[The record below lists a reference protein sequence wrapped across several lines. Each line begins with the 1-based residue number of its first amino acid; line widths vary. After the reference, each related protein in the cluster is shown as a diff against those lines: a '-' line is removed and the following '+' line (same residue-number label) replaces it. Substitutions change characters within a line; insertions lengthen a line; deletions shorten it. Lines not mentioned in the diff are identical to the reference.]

1 MPHKITETD
10 VEELTIDLLEKLGYE
25 YIYGPDIACDGPNP
39 ERVDYSQIILADRL
53 KNAILK
59 INPNAPDD
67 AKDYAF
73 KQVLNLPSQNLIANN
88 EAFHDMLVNGIETEY
103 SNQGDI
109 RGEKVWLIDYNHPDK
124 NEFLICNQFT
134 VIEKNINKRP
144 DIVLFINGLPL
155 VVIEL
160 KNPADENATTKKA
173 FAQLQTYKSTI
184 PSLFYYNCILLAS
197 DGLDAKYGSLSAKW
211 GRFMAWKTVK
221 GKFEESSTTP
231 QLETLIKGLL
241 NKQVL
246 LDIIKQFT
254 VFEKSQRKD
263 KSSGQVVVDTVKKV
277 AGYHQYYAVNKAV
290 ESTIQAAGIDGSRKG
305 GVVWHTQGSG
315 KSLSMVF
322 FAGKLVLSLDNPT
335 ILVITDR
342 NDLDDQLFDTFA
354 GSKQLLRQEPQQAE
368 SREGLRD
375 KLTVAAGGIVF
386 TTIQK
391 FFPAEGEHIYPLLSE
406 RKNIVVI
413 ADEAH
418 RSHYGFKAKTIYI
431 TDENGND
438 IGTRISYGFAKYIRD
453 ALPNATF
460 LGFTG
465 TPVEKEDANTPAVFG
480 NYIDV
485 YDIERAIADGATVRI
500 YYESRIAKVV
510 LKKEKEID
518 RRLDMVAEEAG
529 EYNIES
535 SKARWAKQE
544 AIVGNPSRLKIIA
557 KDIVEHFE
565 QREEALIGKGM
576 IVTMSR
582 RIAVGLYD
590 KIINLRPE
598 WHNNELSKGT
608 VKVVMTCSSSDP
620 LEYQKHNTS
629 KEDRRDLSD
638 RFKNPDDPLEL
649 VIVIDM
655 WLTGFDVPCL
665 HTMYIDKPMSG
676 HNLMQA
682 IARVNRVYP
691 GKDGGLIVDYIGI
704 ASDLKKALA
713 SYTESGGEGKPTLDQ
728 EEAVLV
734 MQEKYEIVRQMFNS
748 FDYMKYFKSD
758 TSKKLHIILEAQEHI
773 LSLEDGD
780 NRLIREVTALSKAYA
795 LSVPDKRALKIK
807 DELGLFQAIKARF
820 QKFEREGANQS
831 DEDIDL
837 AIRQIVD
844 EAIVSEKVIDVFSAA
859 GIKTPDISIL
869 SDEFLKEI
877 RGMKQK
883 NLAVELLKKLLNDEI
898 KIRSRKNLVQ
908 GKKFSE
914 MLNQAINKYHNK
926 FLSVTEL
933 IEELI
938 ELGQGMR
945 EARKRGEDLG
955 LTEEEV
961 AFYDALEVND
971 SAVQVLGDEKLREI
985 ARVLMEHVK
994 KNASIDWTIRESV
1007 RAKLRVMVKRILRK
1021 YGYPPDMQK
1030 IATDRI
1036 LKQSEM
1042 LADYFTA

>member
-1 MPHKITETD
+1 MPNKITETD
-10 VEELTIDLLEKLGYE
+10 VEELTINLLENLGYE
-25 YIYGPDIACDGPNP
+25 YIYGPDIAFDGPRP
-39 ERVDYSQIILADRL
+39 EREDYSQVVLVERL
-53 KNAILK
+53 KNAILR
-59 INPNAPDD
+59 INPKAPDD
-67 AKDYAF
+67 AKDDAL
-73 KQVLNLPSQNLIANN
+73 KQVLNLPSQDLISNN
-88 EAFHDMLVNGIETEY
+88 EAFHKMLTDGIETEY
-103 SNQGDI
+103 LKQGDI
-109 RGEKVWLIDYNHPDK
+109 RGDKIWLVDFDK
-124 NEFLICNQFT
+124 PENNEFLICNQFT

-144 DIVLFINGLPL
+144 DIVLFVNGLPL

-160 KNPADENATTKKA
+160 NNPADENATTKKA
-173 FAQLQTYKSTI
+173 FTQLQNYKTAV
-184 PSLFYYNCILLAS
+184 PSLFFYNCLLAAS
-197 DGLDAKYGSLSAKW
+197 DGLDAKYGSLSAGW
-211 GRFMAWKTVK
+211 RRFMAWKTIE
-221 GKFEESSTTP
+221 GKFEQSSTTP

-241 NKQVL
+241 NKTVL
-246 LDIIKQFT
+246 MDIIKQFT
-254 VFEKSQRKD
+254 VFEKSKRKD
-263 KSSGQVVVDTVKKV
+263 KASGQVVVDTVKKT

-290 ESTIQAAGIDGSRKG
+290 ESAVKAAGIDGSRKG

-322 FAGKLVLSLDNPT
+322 FAGKLVLSLNNPT

-354 GSKQLLRQEPQQAE
+354 GSKQLLRQEPVQAE
-368 SREGLRD
+368 NREDLR
-375 KLTVAAGGIVF
+375 KQLKTAAGGIVF

-391 FFPAEGEHIYPLLSE
+391 FFPLDGEHIYPLLSE
-406 RKNIVVI
+406 RKNIIVI

-460 LGFTG
+460 IGFTG

-480 NYIDV
+480 DYIDV
-485 YDIERAIADGATVRI
+485 YDIERSIEDGATVRI
-500 YYESRIAKVV
+500 FYESRIAKVK

-518 RRLDMVAEEAG
+518 RRLQMVAEEAG
-529 EYNIES
+529 EYNIEP
-535 SKARWAKQE
+535 SKARWSRLE
-544 AIVGNPSRLKIIA
+544 AIVGNKDRLEIIA
-557 KDIVEHFE
+557 KDIIEHFE
-565 QREEALIGKGM
+565 QRQEALIGKGM

-582 RIAVGLYD
+582 RIAVELHD
-590 KIINLRPE
+590 EIIELRPE
-598 WHNNELSKGT
+598 WHNDNLSKGA
-608 VKVVMTCSSSDP
+608 VKVVMTCSSYDP
-620 LEYQKHNTS
+620 PEYQKHNTS
-629 KEDRRDLSD
+629 KENRRDLSN
-638 RFKNPDDPLEL
+638 RFKNPEDPLEL

-713 SYTESGGEGKPTLDQ
+713 VYTESGGEGKPTLDQ
-728 EEAVLV
+728 NEAVLV
-734 MQEKYEIVRQMFNS
+734 MQEKHEIVRQMFNG
-748 FDYMKYFKSD
+748 FDYMLYFKSD
-758 TSKKLHIILEAQEHI
+758 TSEKLHIILEAQEHI

-807 DELGLFQAIKARF
+807 DELGFFQAIKSRL
-820 QKFEREGANQS
+820 QKFEREGTAKS
-831 DEDIDL
+831 DEEVDL

-844 EAIVSEKVIDVFSAA
+844 EAIASEKIIDVFSAA
-859 GIKTPDISIL
+859 GIKRPDISIL

-914 MLNQAINKYHNK
+914 MLNDAINKYHNK
-926 FLSVTEL
+926 FISVVEL

-938 ELGQGMR
+938 DLGKDMR
-945 EARKRGEDLG
+945 EAQKRGEGLG
-955 LTEEEV
+955 LSEEET

-985 ARVLMEHVK
+985 ARVLVEQVR

-1042 LADYFTA
+1042 LADFWVA